1 MAMYRVARLAGV
13 CLVIMLCNDSVTA
26 HAQLIATQDVDFDLF
41 GVAHPRKM
49 AVLRFSRQGVVDK
62 VQVRDGQHVDAGA
75 LLLSLDDRIAR
86 IAVELA
92 KVEAEQMAALRTAKI
107 ELGRQQEK
115 FGHAQQ
121 GFRED
126 AVSEFELREKY
137 SDLERA
143 KAAVELE
150 KERQR
155 QGQAKLRMAEEEA
168 RALSLTAPFEGT
180 VIQVHVDHGNTV
192 GPSEN
197 AITIAQLDELEIE
210 MHLPLKWFGKIEL
223 GQQYTVFAG
232 TPVNQTIRIV
242 AEFISPAVD
251 STSETVRA
259 VFHFDN
265 RTRKLPS
272 GFEVRDLQPIKP

>member
-26 HAQLIATQDVDFDLF
+26 HAQLTATQDVDFNLF

-62 VQVRDGQHVDAGA
+62 VHVRDGQHVDAGA

-143 KAAVELE
+143 KKLISIGESEYDQSLEPSQLAA
-150 KERQR
+150 
-155 QGQAKLRMAEEEA
+155 
-168 RALSLTAPFEGT
+168 LTIVT
-180 VIQVHVDHGNTV
+180 SMILN
-192 GPSEN
+192 
-197 AITIAQLDELEIE
+197 LDET
-210 MHLPLKWFGKIEL
+210 MS
-223 GQQYTVFAG
+223 Q
-232 TPVNQTIRIV
+232 
-242 AEFISPAVD
+242 
-251 STSETVRA
+251 
-259 VFHFDN
+259 
-265 RTRKLPS
+265 
-272 GFEVRDLQPIKP
+272 